1 MGGGAVVAAVA
12 LVLAVA
18 TVMAKPASPPAA
30 IVSQGDSFISGE
42 GGGGY
47 GASAENGCH
56 RSAMAPIRSAPIEV
70 DEKIN
75 IACSGAQTE
84 NIWRVVSGGK
94 PHRGEPP
101 QADQLA
107 AIARRFDVKLVVLT
121 VGANDLGFGAIVA
134 DCALDWARSHPGDPR
149 HCHGDAQ
156 RKIESRLPA
165 AARSLRKA
173 VREIRAALAT
183 AGHRLGDYRL
193 LVMGYASPFP
203 PGSRFRYPES
213 GWARLTKGGCPVWNA
228 DADWARRWA
237 LPAIASTMRS
247 AAAAEG
253 AEYLDVRRA
262 LVGHEVCARGVSE
275 FDHHIGGS
283 NSLTPLESRS
293 HTLREWFRPLRLTG
307 RVRES
312 LHPNRIGQRVIGRCL
327 AQAYAEAI
335 PTHRRLM
342 SYSHDHEA
350 SQDLSG
356 GTGFRPRDGA
366 PSLEDP
372 RGRRRR
378 PGRPP
383 DPAPGSGRPDR
394 GRLGRLRGSAWAD
407 RGRSTKARP
416 RRGVGD
422 RRAEARWRRRRAD

>member
-30 IVSQGDSFISGE
+30 IVSLGDSFISGE

-149 HCHGDAQ
+149 FCRHDAQ
-156 RKIESRLPA
+156 RRLEERLPA
-165 AARSLRKA
+165 AARGLRKA
-173 VREIRAALAT
+173 IREVRAAMAT
-183 AGHRLGDYRL
+183 ATASEPRAPRRPADLEPSAPGQRETDREAYRL
-193 LVMGYASPFP
+193 IVMGYASPFP

-213 GWARLTKGGCPVWNA
+213 GWSRLTRGGCPVWNA

-283 NSLTPLESRS
+283 
-293 HTLREWFRPLRLTG
+293 
-307 RVRES
+307 
-312 LHPNRIGQRVIGRCL
+312 
-327 AQAYAEAI
+327 
-335 PTHRRLM
+335 
-342 SYSHDHEA
+342 
-350 SQDLSG
+350 
-356 GTGFRPRDGA
+356 
-366 PSLEDP
+366 
-372 RGRRRR
+372 
-378 PGRPP
+378 
-383 DPAPGSGRPDR
+383 
-394 GRLGRLRGSAWAD
+394 
-407 RGRSTKARP
+407 K
-416 RRGVGD
+416 
-422 RRAEARWRRRRAD
+422 